1 MRSVVGPL
9 VAAAWVVQ
17 TVVLGHVAD
26 GFASDNVFSSPSE
39 TMNANPRAVV
49 PDQFYF
55 PPPCMYAHHSP
66 SALMSP
72 PQRASLNNAAQSGLL
87 QDDDPVN
94 RIMCIEAHCFL
105 LISGHLGS

>member
-17 TVVLGHVAD
+17 TVEFGHVAY

-39 TMNANPRAVV
+39 AMNANPRAVV

-55 PPPCMYAHHSP
+55 P
-66 SALMSP
+66 P

>member
-17 TVVLGHVAD
+17 TVVFGHVAD

-55 PPPCMYAHHSP
+55 PHPPLYVCPPYSQCLNVPP
-66 SALMSP
+66 SG
-72 PQRASLNNAAQSGLL
+72 Q
-87 QDDDPVN
+87 V
-94 RIMCIEAHCFL
+94 
-105 LISGHLGS
+105 